1 MATSKKVAVKKTPVK
16 KTPQKKSANSKK
28 ALTATA
34 AAAPGVNGKVTK
46 VTVRMYAHGFG
57 DCFLLFFYSGPN
69 VVYKM
74 VIDCGMLT
82 GDNGRLKDAI
92 RNIAKDCNNEIDVV
106 VQTHQHKDHISGFNL
121 RDTDEEL
128 LWDKIN
134 VREAWLAWTENTGKG
149 GDELARQLQKK
160 HEKKKM
166 ALIHAVALY
175 KQHVKSQR
183 HIDTLKEIYTGGIYH
198 SAQERYVDA
207 LQELL
212 EFDDIGRSEIDRA
225 SDLAETGFGLTM
237 KEAMAYFLDRNDRI
251 KNSKI
256 DKETTEISYWE
267 PGEFAD
273 EAATGLPGINFY
285 FMGPPKNYDR
295 LKQMD
300 DKTHTEMYVTD
311 MGLSDNFYMALE
323 GSEDGDAAVSPFHP
337 KFSCDKSH
345 FTAAQLA
352 NKDNVW
358 NLYND
363 KEHYWRDIDTDWL
376 NNAGALALALDSYTN
391 NTSLVMAI
399 EFTESKKVLLFV
411 ADAQI
416 GNWISW
422 TEPVNEQSTEPKLK
436 WIVKEGTDLR
446 EVKAID
452 LLQRTVFYKVGH
464 HASHNATGRKNGLEL
479 MNSGEL
485 VAMIPVDESV
495 AKKQGKKGWKM
506 PAKDLYTRLME
517 KTKGRIIRVDEG
529 NLIKNDTSRIPD
541 IAKPT
546 EKQRTDFNTQVTE
559 SNILVTGDDGTRRP
573 LYWEYKINGK

>member
-1 MATSKKVAVKKTPVK
+1 MATKKKAAAKKKAVKKKATVKPAGVK
-16 KTPQKKSANSKK
+16 KKPVSRPGRSAV
-28 ALTATA
+28 
-34 AAAPGVNGKVTK
+34 PGKVTDIAI
-46 VTVRMYAHGFG
+46 RMYAHGFG
-57 DCFLLFFYSGPN
+57 DCFLLLFYSGPA

-82 GDNGRLKDAI
+82 GDNERLKDAI
-92 RNIAKDCNNEIDVV
+92 RNIAKDCGDTIDVV

-121 RDTDEEL
+121 RDDDKEL
-128 LWDKIN
+128 LWDNID
-134 VREAWLAWTENTGKG
+134 VGEAWLAWTENTGKG

-166 ALIHAVALY
+166 ALIHAVAMY
-175 KQHVKSQR
+175 KQHITSQR
-183 HIDTLKEIYTGGIYH
+183 HIDTLKDTYTGGIYH
-198 SAQERYVDA
+198 SAQQRYTDA
-207 LQELL
+207 LQQLL
-212 EFDDIGRSEIDRA
+212 EFDDIGRNEVDRA
-225 SDLAETGFGLTM
+225 ADPGETGFGLTM
-237 KEAMAYFLDRNDRI
+237 KEAMAYFLDRNQRVKDKKLI
-251 KNSKI
+251 KEI
-256 DKETTEISYWE
+256 TEISYWE
-267 PGEFAD
+267 PGELAD
-273 EAATGLPGINFY
+273 ETATGLPGINFY

-295 LKQMD
+295 LKQMED
-300 DKTHTEMYVTD
+300 RTHTEMYVTD

-323 GSEDGDAAVSPFHP
+323 GNEDGDAEISPFHP
-337 KFSCDKSH
+337 KFICQKSH
-345 FTAAQLA
+345 FSPKELA
-352 NKDNVW
+352 EKDNVW
-358 NLYND
+358 SLYYD
-363 KEHYWRDIDTDWL
+363 KQYYWREIDTDWL

-391 NTSLVMAI
+391 NTSLVIAI

-422 TEPVNEQSTEPKLK
+422 TETVDENSVEPKLK
-436 WIVKEGTDLR
+436 WMVKEGTRMR
-446 EVKAID
+446 EVRAAD

-485 VAMIPVDESV
+485 AAMIPVDEAV

-529 NLIKNDTSRIPD
+529 NLLKTDTSKIPD

-546 EKQRTDFNTQVTE
+546 EKQRADFNKQVRK
-559 SNILVTGDDGTRRP
+559 SDIIVTGDDGTRRP
-573 LYWEYKINGK
+573 LYWEYKINGE